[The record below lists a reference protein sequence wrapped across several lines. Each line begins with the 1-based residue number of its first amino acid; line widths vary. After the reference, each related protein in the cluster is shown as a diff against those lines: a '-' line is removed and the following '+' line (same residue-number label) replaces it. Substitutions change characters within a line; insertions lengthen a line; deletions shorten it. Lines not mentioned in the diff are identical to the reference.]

1 MTENSKQTG
10 NCCAPAAEQKT
21 GTDTA
26 GLGREASRAASRAV
40 SDDTAI
46 EPAAA
51 LRPEPGHKSK
61 SKPDPGSGPVGFSM
75 TLQKDTPG
83 LSISNAA
90 GPDHL
95 PLAPDHGAGEP
106 CCGPPPSPRSG
117 IHEKAGYTICRFVED
132 FIETPA
138 GPVPKVKTVTG
149 FHDFLGTLSA
159 RSGLSRN
166 DYKIAPGLYAAGN
179 PDARSP
185 VLVTANYKLGFDKLR
200 SCLKHTDAWILV
212 IDTRGINVWCAG
224 GKALFSAGEVV
235 REVKRSG
242 LSKVVS
248 HHRLVLPQLA
258 ANGVSARDVKR
269 GSGFEVVWGPVRAD
283 DIGAFL
289 ENGMKATPEMR
300 RVTFDT
306 AERLVLIPVE
316 IYFLWKPALWLI
328 AAAFLLSGIGPDIFS
343 PGEALRRGTMAV
355 AAFGTGILTGAVA
368 TPFLLPWI
376 PGRAFSLKGA
386 LAGAVGSVFML
397 LAFRGELTALEA
409 PALFLFCVA
418 VSSYLAMN
426 FTGATPFTSPSGVE
440 KEMRV
445 SMPLQAV
452 AVAAAIVYWLVAAF

>member
-1 MTENSKQTG
+1 MTEASKQPG
-10 NCCAPAAEQKT
+10 NCCVPAADQKT

-26 GLGREASRAASRAV
+26 GRDCIASG
-40 SDDTAI
+40 DTAL
-46 EPAAA
+46 EPTAG
-51 LRPEPGHKSK
+51 RGYEPGP
-61 SKPDPGSGPVGFSM
+61 KPKPSSGPGSGGFSM
-75 TLQKDTPG
+75 TVRKETTG
-83 LSISNAA
+83 LSIANAA
-90 GPDHL
+90 GPDSL
-95 PLAPDHGAGEP
+95 FLAPDHDAGEP

-117 IHEKAGYTICRFVED
+117 VHERPGYKICRFVEH

-138 GPVPKVKTVTG
+138 GPVPKVKTDTG

-166 DYKIAPGLYAAGN
+166 NYKIAPGLYAAGN
-179 PDARSP
+179 PDAGSP

-248 HHRLVLPQLA
+248 HRRLVLPQLA

-269 GSGFEVVWGPVRAD
+269 ECGFEVVWGPVRAD
-283 DIGAFL
+283 DIVSFL

-316 IYFLWKPALWLI
+316 IYFLWKPALWVI
-328 AAAFLLSGIGPDIFS
+328 ATAFLLSGIGPDIFS

-386 LAGAVGSVFML
+386 LAGVVCSVL
-397 LAFRGELTALEA
+397 LLPAFRGELTALEA
-409 PALFLFCVA
+409 PALFLVCVA

-426 FTGATPFTSPSGVE
+426 FTGSTPFTSPSGVE
-440 KEMRV
+440 KEMRI
-445 SMPLQAV
+445 SMPLQAG
-452 AVAAAIVYWLVAAF
+452 AIAAAIGYWLMAAFK